1 MKKFDCVKFQRD
13 ARDKMW
19 NESGET
25 IEGFFKYIDGIKQKN
40 QWWIEL
46 TKRKMNSLQFE
57 PNKRN

>member
-13 ARDKMW
+13 ARDKIW
-19 NESGET
+19 KESGET
-25 IEGFFKYIDGIKQKN
+25 IEGFFKYIDEIKLTNKL
-40 QWWIEL
+40 WIEL

>member
-1 MKKFDCVKFQRD
+1 
-13 ARDKMW
+13 MW